1 MLIHFEDN
9 KEEKQTRNV
18 IIGGELVNSTTISLF
33 PWRSHWK
40 CITSSWRKLHHV
52 TARHT
57 VWSMGLFYFI
67 YYYYYWLSMCYC
79 GDAFTIKKLREELS
93 RSLVEA
99 KEGDINEEG
108 IEIESFDKLVKDM
121 TSKREDIKAF
131 AFKTK
136 AMVSTRNHSWL
147 LYFVSTSFYLCWF
160 VVCCFRSLMGCRGWH
175 LVIVSILVLQLT
187 VAIR

>member
-1 MLIHFEDN
+1 
-9 KEEKQTRNV
+9 
-18 IIGGELVNSTTISLF
+18 
-33 PWRSHWK
+33 
-40 CITSSWRKLHHV
+40 
-52 TARHT
+52 
-57 VWSMGLFYFI
+57 
-67 YYYYYWLSMCYC
+67 MCYC

-147 LYFVSTSFYLCWF
+147 LYFVSTSFYLC
-160 VVCCFRSLMGCRGWH
+160 
-175 LVIVSILVLQLT
+175 
-187 VAIR
+187 